1 MVRALL
7 EDLFTRTRH
16 PDQQGRHAPEQVGVE
31 EAVYD
36 ESWVRTTAVGQATGC
51 SRVAV
56 IGLARQGSLESSE
69 GRSYRGAV

>member
-1 MVRALL
+1 
-7 EDLFTRTRH
+7 
-16 PDQQGRHAPEQVGVE
+16 VGVE